1 MLKQR
6 KFWKFSKVTA
16 KPKVM
21 EKLMESHGIW
31 RAQKGMNA
39 DLCWY
44 LQEVPQVHVSHVVV
58 WLWLDTFFVAA
69 EGFVLLLRNVM
80 ES

>member
-44 LQEVPQVHVSHVVV
+44 LQEVPQVSHVVV